1 MQRVATLRMDNLGA
15 KLYMGIV
22 LISRVARGYKYAKFI
37 IDEQT
42 YIWCVTNAT
51 VVVEGALINEFCR
64 PSNKF
69 PYIKTLQTLWSWRP
83 I

>member
-22 LISRVARGYKYAKFI
+22 LINRVARGYKYAKFI

-42 YIWCVTNAT
+42 YI
-51 VVVEGALINEFCR
+51 
-64 PSNKF
+64 
-69 PYIKTLQTLWSWRP
+69 
-83 I
+83 